1 MKSNLGTLDRGLR
14 IAVGLVLIG
23 LSLSGVIGL
32 WGWIGLVAVATG
44 LFSFCPAYRLLGIST
59 CKIKQ

>member
-1 MKSNLGTLDRGLR
+1 MKSNLGTLDRSLR
-14 IAVGLVLIG
+14 IAVGLILIG
-23 LSLSGVIGL
+23 LSVSGVIGL
-32 WGWIGLVAVATG
+32 WGWVGLVAVATG

>member
-1 MKSNLGTLDRGLR
+1 MKSNLGTLDRSLR
-14 IAVGLVLIG
+14 IVVGLILIG
-23 LSLSGVIGL
+23 LSISGVIGL